1 MKVSSHKLI
10 QIAATGLTVAGL
22 AVLAPFVYFWV
33 TNHQVAAQQSVVVQR
48 VDRKPAAITGR
59 PVRIAVPSLKIDLA
73 VIDGNFDKKS
83 GEWTLTLDKAQ
94 YATPSV
100 QPNDQGGN
108 TLIYGHYRPE
118 VFAYLHHIV
127 AGAQAVITTDNGYTF
142 TYTYKSSEA
151 LNPRDTSVFTYQGP
165 PRLTI
170 QTCSGSYMQ
179 NRQMYY
185 FDYVGYTK
193 N

>member
-1 MKVSSHKLI
+1 MSITKYSRIFALI
-10 QIAATGLTVAGL
+10 LVIAGL
-22 AVLAPFVYFWV
+22 AVLAPFAYFWYSDR
-33 TNHQVAAQQSVVVQR
+33 QVAAEQTPVVVQR
-48 VDRKPAAITGR
+48 VDLKPTAVTGK

-73 VIDGNFDKKS
+73 VIDGNYDKKT

-94 YATPSV
+94 YATPTV

-118 VFAYLHHIV
+118 VFAYLHLIKL
-127 AGAQAVITTDNGYTF
+127 GAEAQVTTDNGYVF
-142 TYTYKSSEA
+142 TYTFKSTEA
-151 LNPRDTSVFTYQGP
+151 LNPRDTSIFTYQGP

-170 QTCSGSYMQ
+170 QTCSGAYMQ

-193 N
+193 V